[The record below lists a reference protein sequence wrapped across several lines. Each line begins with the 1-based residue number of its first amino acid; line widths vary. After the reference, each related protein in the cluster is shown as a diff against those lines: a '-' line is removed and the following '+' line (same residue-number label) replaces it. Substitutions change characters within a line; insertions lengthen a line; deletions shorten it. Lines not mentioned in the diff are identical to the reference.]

1 MVGDGVNDAPAL
13 KQADIG
19 VAMGITGTDVTK
31 EASDMVLADDN
42 FATIVSAV
50 EGGRTIYDN
59 IRKFSFFLLRSNFDE
74 LFIIGTFALLGLE
87 LPLTAGMILWINLMT
102 DGAPAIALS
111 QDPPMEDVMKRPPR
125 NPKEGLLYGRLASIL
140 VTIITQ
146 FLGTAVLFYIAYYVW
161 HEPLEEARSLAFMQA
176 TLQELTVVWNCRSEK
191 KNAFRVGFR
200 NNKYLLYA
208 VLISGAVTVI
218 IPYTGMI
225 FGVPMLGTAPMT
237 VQDWLIV
244 IPFSLLGFLM
254 VPEVLYNRRILRW
267 T

>member
-1 MVGDGVNDAPAL
+1 
-13 KQADIG
+13 
-19 VAMGITGTDVTK
+19 
-31 EASDMVLADDN
+31 
-42 FATIVSAV
+42 
-50 EGGRTIYDN
+50 
-59 IRKFSFFLLRSNFDE
+59 
-74 LFIIGTFALLGLE
+74 
-87 LPLTAGMILWINLMT
+87 
-102 DGAPAIALS
+102 
-111 QDPPMEDVMKRPPR
+111 
-125 NPKEGLLYGRLASIL
+125 
-140 VTIITQ
+140 
-146 FLGTAVLFYIAYYVW
+146 
-161 HEPLEEARSLAFMQA
+161 MQA

-208 VLISGAVTVI
+208 VLISAAVTVI
-218 IPYTGMI
+218 IPYTGII